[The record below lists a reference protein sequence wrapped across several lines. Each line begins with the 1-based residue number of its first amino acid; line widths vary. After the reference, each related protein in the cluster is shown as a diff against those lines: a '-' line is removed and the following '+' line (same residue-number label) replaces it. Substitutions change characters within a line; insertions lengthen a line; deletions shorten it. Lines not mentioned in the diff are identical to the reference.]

1 MELDFRERETKHF
14 VENKWIDLREVFY
27 TMPDGA
33 ISPPYYTYSRK
44 NYVVIVATDEAGRYL
59 CVRQFRPGL
68 GKVTTEFPAGGIDR
82 AGERQYGPD
91 DSTQEDPLLAA
102 KRELREETGYV
113 SEDWEALIKVPSQ
126 ATMGDNWAWIF
137 RARSCCPAA
146 GQRLDDTEFLSVLAL
161 TPDELERRIREGS
174 FEQAVHIMA
183 WALDKLKN
191 GS

>member
-1 MELDFRERETKHF
+1 MELEFQARQTRHF
-14 VENKWIDLREVFY
+14 VENKWIDLREETF
-27 TMPDGA
+27 TMPDGTL
-33 ISPPYYTYSRK
+33 SPPYYTYSRK

-82 AGERQYGPD
+82 PGERQYGPA
-91 DSTQEDPLLAA
+91 DSEQEDPLLAA

-113 SEDWEALIKVPSQ
+113 SEDWEALIAVPSQ
-126 ATMGDNWAWIF
+126 ATMADNWAWIY
-137 RARSCCPAA
+137 RARNCRPAG
-146 GQRLDDTEFLSVLAL
+146 GQRLDDAEFLNVLAL
-161 TPDELERRIREGS
+161 APDELERRIREGG